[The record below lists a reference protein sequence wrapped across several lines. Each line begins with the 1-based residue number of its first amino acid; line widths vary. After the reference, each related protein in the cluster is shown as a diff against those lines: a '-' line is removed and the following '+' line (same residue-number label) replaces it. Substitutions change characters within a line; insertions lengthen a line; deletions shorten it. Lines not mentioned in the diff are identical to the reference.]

1 MIKRYSIVLF
11 LCVALIGVGCGSSPQ
26 TAKQRTP
33 QIAIDSGLHA
43 PMAPVVEPKYGIAFS
58 AGGLGD
64 LPPDAFSMD
73 TDHSMGFETRSR
85 DANGVWHSL
94 KGLAVLEP
102 QDYATFAQIVSEGKL
117 LDIDPADLL
126 GTCPRGELYTL
137 SLTSTSRKHAVHID
151 YSSCAR
157 DYNLLTGQQRAGFAK
172 LNVWID
178 SVRRQYRPKL
188 PEN

>member
-1 MIKRYSIVLF
+1 
-11 LCVALIGVGCGSSPQ
+11 
-26 TAKQRTP
+26 
-33 QIAIDSGLHA
+33 
-43 PMAPVVEPKYGIAFS
+43 
-58 AGGLGD
+58 
-64 LPPDAFSMD
+64 
-73 TDHSMGFETRSR
+73 MGFETRSR

-102 QDYATFAQIVSEGKL
+102 KDYDAFAKIVTEGKL

-126 GTCPRGELYTL
+126 GTCPKGELYTL
-137 SLTSTSRKHAVHID
+137 SLTSTSRAHAMHVD

-157 DYNLLTGQQRAGFAK
+157 EYNLLVGPQRVGFAK